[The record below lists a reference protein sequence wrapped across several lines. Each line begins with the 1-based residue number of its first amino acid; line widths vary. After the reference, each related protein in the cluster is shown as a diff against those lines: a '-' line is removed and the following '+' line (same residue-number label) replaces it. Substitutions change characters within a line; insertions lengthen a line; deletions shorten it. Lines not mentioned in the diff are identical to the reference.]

1 MGNINKKPMLP
12 IVWIFFHAAIGVVIA
27 QLSVI
32 ATLWSLAI
40 LVIGSYQIYK
50 NKNRNEEAIL
60 WSAYIAVSDVP
71 LRASGGALLWEIGK
85 AGIVMFLLLGII
97 SERNR
102 IRKIPQEAILMF
114 LLLIPGAIITFT
126 WSDNVREALT
136 FNLSGMVCLLVS
148 MIYFYHRQ
156 ISYSTL
162 KRMFSFSL
170 LPVITLSM
178 VLFYRTPDINTIE
191 FTSSANFAMSG
202 GFGPNQVATILG
214 YGWMAILLMI
224 CMKERVTFSKYL
236 TYAIL
241 IFILYRSLFTFSR
254 GGNLAAILAF
264 AAFMGVYMLSGHKR
278 INISNSMI
286 TLAIFGLLSLLV
298 VNSLNT
304 ATDGVFGNRFTGRD
318 TEGEFKEDVTSGREN
333 ILEME
338 YELFKQN
345 PTGVGVGGSRYFRLT
360 QFKDNHASHNEF
372 GRLLSEHGLFGII
385 VILIMLF
392 SPLAFIRKLR
402 KGENKA
408 YCLMFLVLAVASM
421 MHSGC
426 RTALPEYVYGLSFI
440 YLIQNNNDNNPLY
453 RQQTI

>member
-1 MGNINKKPMLP
+1 MLRKNSMGNINIKPMLP
-12 IVWIFFHAAIGVVIA
+12 IVWIIVHAALGVVIA
-27 QLSVI
+27 QSSAI

-60 WSAYIAVSDVP
+60 WSVYIAVSDVP

-102 IRKIPQEAILMF
+102 TRIIPKEAILMF

-136 FNLSGMVCLLVS
+136 FNLSGMVCLLIS

-162 KRMFSFSL
+162 KRMFSYSL
-170 LPVITLSM
+170 LPVITLGM

-191 FTSSANFAMSG
+191 FTSNANFDMSG

-214 YGWMAILLMI
+214 YGWMIILLMI
-224 CMKERVTFSKYL
+224 CMKEKVTFSKYL
-236 TYAIL
+236 TYALL

-254 GGNLAAILAF
+254 GGNLAAVLAF
-264 AAFMGVYMLSGHKR
+264 AAFMGTYMLSGHKR
-278 INISNSMI
+278 INISNSII
-286 TLAIFGLLSLLV
+286 TLAVFGLLSLLV

-304 ATDGVFGNRFTGRD
+304 ATDGMFGNRFTGRNTD
-318 TEGEFKEDVTSGREN
+318 GELQKDITTGRSD
-333 ILEME
+333 IIALD
-338 YELFKQN
+338 YELFKGN
-345 PTGVGVGGSRYFRLT
+345 PMGVGVGGSAHFRLI
-360 QFKDNHASHNEF
+360 QFRDDHASHNEF
-372 GRLLSEHGLFGII
+372 SRLLSEHGVFGVIIILFM
-385 VILIMLF
+385 LIKPVVF
-392 SPLAFIRKLR
+392 NRKIPE
-402 KGENKA
+402 GENRA
-408 YCLMFLVLAVASM
+408 YCMMFFVLCVMSM

-426 RTALPEYVYGLSFI
+426 RTALPEFVYGLSFI
-440 YLIQNNNDNNPLY
+440 YLIPQK
-453 RQQTI
+453 I

>member
-27 QLSVI
+27 QSSVI

-40 LVIGSYQIYK
+40 LVTGSYIIIK

-102 IRKIPQEAILMF
+102 TRKIPKEAILMF

-126 WSDNVREALT
+126 WSDNAREALT

-214 YGWMAILLMI
+214 YGWMIILLMI
-224 CMKERVTFSKYL
+224 CMKEKVTFSKYI
-236 TYAIL
+236 TYALL

-264 AAFMGVYMLSGHKR
+264 AAFMGTYMLSGHKR
-278 INISNSMI
+278 VKISNSMI
-286 TLAIFGLLSLLV
+286 TLAVFGFLSLLV

-304 ATDGVFGNRFTGRD
+304 VTDGVFGNRFTGRD
-318 TEGEFKEDVTSGREN
+318 TEGELKEDITSGREN

-338 YELFKQN
+338 YDLFLQN
-345 PTGVGVGGSRYFRLT
+345 PIGVGVGGSQHFRLT
-360 QFKDNHASHNEF
+360 QFNDNHASHNEF
-372 GRLLSEHGLFGII
+372 GRLLSEHGIFGIG
-385 VILIMLF
+385 VILILLL
-392 SPLAFIRKLR
+392 SPLTFSKKIRNS
-402 KGENKA
+402 ENKA
-408 YCLMFLVLAVASM
+408 YCLMFLVLSVASM

-426 RTALPEYVYGLSFI
+426 RTALPEYLYGLSFI
-440 YLIQNNNDNNPLY
+440 YIIPEK
-453 RQQTI
+453 T